1 MMTSEPQS
9 VQSVCYFDLVTY
21 DKNNV
26 QKMQRLG
33 YLLYLPEDYGQDPAK
48 KWPLI
53 LFLHGSEERGEDP
66 EIVRR
71 EALPRLLDEEL
82 DLPAIV
88 LSPQCRSKA
97 RWSDMMQELVALLDQ
112 VLSTHAV
119 DNSRIYLTGI
129 SMGGYGAWELAVRN
143 PQQFAAVVPIAGGY
157 DPKGGL
163 TFDAICSLKHVPV
176 WAFHGQRDKNVPYSE
191 STHAVE
197 ALQSCGGNV
206 RLTLYPDADHA
217 LSWERAYADPKL
229 YEWLFAQT
237 RAAR

>member
-1 MMTSEPQS
+1 
-9 VQSVCYFDLVTY
+9 LTY

-26 QKMQRLG
+26 QKTLHLG
-33 YLLYLPEDYGQDPAK
+33 YLLYLPDGYGQDPTK

-66 EIVRR
+66 EIVSRQ
-71 EALPRLLDEEL
+71 ALPKLLEEEL
-82 DLPAIV
+82 DLPAVV
-88 LSPQCRSKA
+88 LSPQCRSGV
-97 RWSDMMQELVALLDQ
+97 RWSDMMQELVALLDH

-119 DNSRIYLTGI
+119 DERRVYLTGI

-143 PQQFAAVVPIAGGY
+143 PQRFAAVVPVAGGY

-163 TFDAICSLKHVPV
+163 TSAAICFLKDVPV
-176 WAFHGQRDKNVPYSE
+176 WVFHGQRDRNVPYSE

-217 LSWERAYADPKL
+217 RSWEQAYLDPQL

-237 RAAR
+237 RGAR